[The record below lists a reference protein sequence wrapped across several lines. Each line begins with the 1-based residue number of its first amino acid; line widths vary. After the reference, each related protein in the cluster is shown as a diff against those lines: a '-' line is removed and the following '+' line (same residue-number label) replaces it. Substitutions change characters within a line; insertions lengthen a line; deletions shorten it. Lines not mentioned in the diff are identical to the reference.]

1 MSDNQVKIVII
12 SIQYIFLYSPLSW
25 SVPHAVS
32 VADIAPVELV
42 HHALIHSLLARVELG
57 VEEAVL
63 VRTGLAGVQQV

>member
-1 MSDNQVKIVII
+1 MI

-63 VRTGLAGVQQV
+63 VRAGLAGV